1 MKQRCARREEVKY
14 IGQVIKQSKSRC
26 GFQGVEKGGWAE
38 DPHLQRT
45 CRRQICLLTFILTNI
60 FIIFKF
66 ISPCGSEISSAVVSN
81 VASVLPP
88 PCDKGQVY
96 YRPNDTVL

>member
-1 MKQRCARREEVKY
+1 MKQCCARREEVKY

-26 GFQGVEKGGWAE
+26 GFQEVEKGGWAE
-38 DPHLQRT
+38 DHHLQRT
-45 CRRQICLLTFILTNI
+45 CRKQICLFTFILTI

-81 VASVLPP
+81 IASVLPT
-88 PCDKGQVY
+88 PCEKGGVY
-96 YRPNDTVL
+96 YRPNDTIL